1 MEGIGRMPIRNFG
14 TCWYWANVPIGKV
27 VGHNWDGPAN
37 SSRKNPP
44 DARSGVLAS
53 LSEECR
59 LLLVLSVSLIL
70 KSRYTVEQ
78 ETAPKH

>member
-1 MEGIGRMPIRNFG
+1 MLVLGKRPCWESSWTQLGR
-14 TCWYWANVPIGKV
+14 
-27 VGHNWDGPAN
+27 PAN